1 MPNVIM
7 QALQGLMDR
16 EDNLWPAELPTPP
29 SSPAIYP
36 RPLISDPALQ
46 RATTKLDKRF
56 PTDMAGVDVQ
66 PMSWLNPSA
75 GSNVLGST
83 DVKSGPQKIEVNPA
97 LSMAFPPSAIEH
109 NLAHELEHVRQN
121 RSTSM
126 PALKALE
133 ELRQS
138 YFDRPSEKA
147 ARDAAHRYDQETGAP
162 TSWSADQKVL
172 AALPKLPK

>member
-1 MPNVIM
+1 MPNPIM

-16 EDNLWPAELPTPP
+16 EDNLWPAEPPTPP
-29 SSPAIYP
+29 ASPAIYP

-56 PTDMAGVDVQ
+56 PSDMAGVEVQ
-66 PMSWLNPSA
+66 PMSWLDPQA
-75 GSNVLGST
+75 GSNVLGT
-83 DVKSGPQKIEVNPA
+83 TTIKTGPQHIEVNPA
-97 LSMAFPPSAIEH
+97 LSLAFPQAAVEH

-121 RSTSM
+121 RSDST
-126 PALKALE
+126 PLRALK
-133 ELRQS
+133 ELQQP

-147 ARDAAHRYDQETGAP
+147 AREAARSYDRETGAP
-162 TSWSADQKVL
+162 TSWFADQTVL